1 MLGINIDKID
11 ENLIIKWQLS
21 TVTIPISE
29 IVSIT
34 RDGTYAGEE
43 KSAIRIGT
51 PYATTDRIVIK
62 TTKEE
67 YILFTTN
74 VTSIENKLT
83 LYLKERTSN

>member
-1 MLGINIDKID
+1 MLGINIDKIN
-11 ENLIIKWQLS
+11 ENLILKWQLS

-51 PYATTDRIVIK
+51 PYATTDRILIK
-62 TTKEE
+62 TTKEK

-74 VTSIENKLT
+74 ITSVENKLT
-83 LYLKERTSN
+83 SYLKKRTYN